1 MKLSEIVA
9 YINLLD
15 SVSTDIE
22 CEEAVRKLDSL
33 LHIVVN
39 HSMQLGRISHELN
52 EDFKSVTRS
61 LSNFT
66 DTVAN
71 LRGRLQQELEAQEPE
86 YLRESQ
92 RWFDHE
98 QPFETNEY
106 ILNRRLAIDPE
117 SNILLRSRLRSLA
130 DWRLPCLIFRPGLDT
145 FVEDLVPMDPLYLV
159 DQDQELLDPSVKQFT
174 PEYQR
179 RLREYT
185 IDDRKL
191 GKYLDIIPDNQ
202 FGLIFAYNYFNYK
215 PLQVIKQYLGEIYA
229 KLRPGGSVILTY
241 NNCDRAQGVGLAEHN
256 FMCYTPKNHILNYT
270 DRIGFELLSAYD
282 GEGDVSWLELKRPG
296 EITSFRGGQTLA
308 RIVVKSK

>member
-39 HSMQLGRISHELN
+39 HSMQLGRISHELTEN
-52 EDFKSVTRS
+52 FNSVNS
-61 LSNFT
+61 ALKNFNNT
-66 DTVAN
+66 ASD
-71 LRGRLQQELEAQEPE
+71 LRERLQQDLETQEPE

-92 RWFDHE
+92 RWFEHE

-106 ILNRRLAIDPE
+106 ILNRRLAIDPD

-130 DWRLPCLIFRPGLDT
+130 DWRLPGLMFRPGLDT
-145 FVEDLVPMDPLYLV
+145 FVEDLVPLDPLYLV

-185 IDDRKL
+185 VDDRQP
-191 GKYLDIIPDNQ
+191 GRFLDALPDAQ
-202 FGLIFAYNYFNYK
+202 FGVIFAYNYFNYK
-215 PLQVIKQYLGEIYA
+215 PLHVIKQYLGEIYS
-229 KLRPGGSVILTY
+229 KLRPGGVVIMTY

-256 FMCYTPKNHILNYT
+256 YMCYTPKRHILSYA
-270 DRIGFELLSAYD
+270 DRIGFELLSDYD
-282 GEGDVSWLELKRPG
+282 GEGDLSWLEFKRPG
-296 EITSFRGGQTLA
+296 EITSLRGGQTLA